1 MNSDN
6 FIQPPS
12 PKANPKRS
20 LGVLTT
26 FRLGLFNLGLGL
38 MAVLTLAVLNRV
50 MISELAIPGTIT
62 AGVIALKDFVAPARV
77 WFGQLSDN
85 KPLFGKHRTGY
96 VLIGVTV
103 VGIAVFLAVQ
113 SVWQIGAIVRANGEW
128 SLNFPI
134 IGWTAILAM
143 IMVIYG
149 LAVSSS
155 STPFTALLVDI
166 SEEDSRSKLVAV
178 VWSMLLVGIV
188 IGGISGK
195 KILDGIETANI
206 SPGGLIPLE
215 NLQAPINYLFSFVP
229 FVVIILAVIATWGI
243 EKKYSYFSFRSSNGD
258 RATPRLQRDRPN
270 SESSLDREDNITFGS
285 ALKILTTSRQTSI
298 FFSFLCLLN
307 ISLFLQEAVLEP
319 YGGEVFNMS
328 IADTTLLNSF
338 WGMGILVGY
347 SITGFLLVSRWGKKL
362 TTKIGCYLVAIS
374 FLLIILAG
382 FTQQETILKFA
393 LVLFGLT
400 SGVALIGGISL
411 MLDLTAAETAGTFIG
426 AWGMAQAISRAS
438 ATFLGGIILDIGKYL
453 FDERL
458 VFAYGLVFAI
468 QAVVMIFAIM
478 ILNRVDVKEFRETTS
493 RAIAT
498 VMEGDIDG

>member
-12 PKANPKRS
+12 PKANHKRS

-85 KPLFGKHRTGY
+85 KPLFGKHRTNY
-96 VLIGVTV
+96 VLIGITV

-128 SLNFPI
+128 ILNFPT

-188 IGGISGK
+188 IGGITGK
-195 KILDGIETANI
+195 KILDGIETATT
-206 SPGGLIPLE
+206 SQVAPVPLE

-258 RATPRLQRDRPN
+258 RPN
-270 SESSLDREDNITFGS
+270 SESSPHQEDNISFGA

-328 IADTTLLNSF
+328 ISDTTLLNSF
-338 WGMGILVGY
+338 WGTGILVGY

-362 TTKIGCYLVAIS
+362 TTTIGCYLVAIS

-453 FDERL
+453 FNNQL

-478 ILNRVDVKEFRETTS
+478 ILNRVDVEEFRETTAK
-493 RAIAT
+493 AIAT

>member
-85 KPLFGKHRTGY
+85 KPLFGKHRTSY
-96 VLIGVTV
+96 VLIGITV

-128 SLNFPI
+128 LLNFPI

-143 IMVIYG
+143 IMVVYG

-178 VWSMLLVGIV
+178 VWSMLLVGII
-188 IGGISGK
+188 IGGITGK
-195 KILDGIETANI
+195 KILDGIETA
-206 SPGGLIPLE
+206 STSQVASIPLE

-229 FVVIILAVIATWGI
+229 FVVIILAVVATWGI
-243 EKKYSYFSFRSSNGD
+243 EKKYSYFSFRSTNGNG
-258 RATPRLQRDRPN
+258 LN
-270 SESSLDREDNITFGS
+270 SQSSQVREDNISFGS

-298 FFSFLCLLN
+298 FFSFLFLLN

-328 IADTTLLNSF
+328 ISDTTLLNSF
-338 WGMGILVGY
+338 WGTGILVGY
-347 SITGFLLVSRWGKKL
+347 SVTGFLLVSRWGKKL

-453 FDERL
+453 FNDRL

-478 ILNRVDVKEFRETTS
+478 ILNRVNVQEFQETTS

-498 VMEGDIDG
+498 VMEGDLDG